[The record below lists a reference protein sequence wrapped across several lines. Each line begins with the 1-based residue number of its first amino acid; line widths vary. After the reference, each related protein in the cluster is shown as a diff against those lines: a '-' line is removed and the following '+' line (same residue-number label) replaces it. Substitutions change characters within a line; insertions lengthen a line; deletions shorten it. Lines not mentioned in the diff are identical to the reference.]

1 MAKLEVLCVTMHQK
15 DFSKIKEMNI
25 HSDVVFANQA
35 DETSHKTLEFEGC
48 LAQMITTS
56 TRGVG
61 VNRNIALMYASAEY
75 CLLADDDVVYDD
87 DMSVRVISEF
97 ESHPDADVMFFH
109 FNSDTTER
117 QLTRYKKTKR
127 WPRFK
132 NLPFGGIR
140 IVFKLESIKKANIWF
155 TTLFG
160 GGAIFPSGEDSI
172 FLTDLR
178 KCGLKF
184 YVSKETIGKVSF
196 DKSSWF
202 TGYNEKYYYGKG
214 AFLQAVRPK
223 LKYFWMLY
231 MLGRTYKK
239 SDMKLKTRF
248 KWMYYG
254 SVGYKKLMSYDEFS
268 EKNELSVKEKL

>member
-1 MAKLEVLCVTMHQK
+1 MSKLEVLCVTMHQK

-25 HSDVVFANQA
+25 HTDVIFANQA
-35 DETSHKTLEFEGC
+35 DETSHKTLEFEDYT
-48 LAQMITTS
+48 AQMITTT

-61 VNRNIALMYASAEY
+61 INRNVALMYASAEY

-97 ESHPDADVMFFH
+97 ESHPDADLIIFH
-109 FNSDTTER
+109 LKSDDPVRIVKSYE
-117 QLTRYKKTKR
+117 KTKK
-127 WPRFK
+127 WHKFK
-132 NLPFGGIR
+132 GLPWGGYR
-140 IVFKLESIKKANIWF
+140 IAVRLSAVRKANVWF

-160 GGAIFPSGEDSI
+160 GGAIFPSGEDSM

-178 KCGLKF
+178 KAGLTF

-196 DKSSWF
+196 DTSTWF
-202 TGYNEKYYYGKG
+202 SGFNENYFYGKG

-239 SDMKLKTRF
+239 SDMKLKSRF